1 MNIITEIIS
10 KDPLL
15 MIAIVISIISL
26 IFIIILVNFY
36 KKIKE
41 QQMISQII
49 SSSEEQKSVQ
59 VKKQKPAEEGRKP
72 VVSATAEQKVSS
84 QDLDIVIAQL
94 NEMSKQINLVNNHV
108 KDLSSIVKNLQNK
121 PATESVISEE
131 IVTKLVNILH
141 QLETQISSFQK
152 STQSSTSSV
161 EEINKKLDN
170 LLKLLSTIL
179 QQ

>member
-1 MNIITEIIS
+1 MDIIPELIS

-26 IFIIILVNFY
+26 IFIIILVNYY

-41 QQMISQII
+41 QQIISQII
-49 SSSEEQKSVQ
+49 SLPEEQKTVE
-59 VKKQKPAEEGRKP
+59 VRKQKLAEQVSKP
-72 VVSATAEQKVSS
+72 VVSEQRVST
-84 QDLDIVIAQL
+84 QDLDIIIAQL
-94 NEMSKQINLVNNHV
+94 NEVTKQINLVNNHI
-108 KDLSSIVKNLQNK
+108 KDLSSVVKNLQNK
-121 PATESVISEE
+121 SVNESVMSEQT
-131 IVTKLVNILH
+131 ITKLVNILNQFEV
-141 QLETQISSFQK
+141 QLASFQK
-152 STQSSTSSV
+152 STQSSSSSI

>member
-1 MNIITEIIS
+1 MDIIPELIS

-26 IFIIILVNFY
+26 IFIIILVNYY

-41 QQMISQII
+41 QQIISQII
-49 SSSEEQKSVQ
+49 SLPEEQKTVE
-59 VKKQKPAEEGRKP
+59 VRKQKLAEQVSKP
-72 VVSATAEQKVSS
+72 VVSEQRVST
-84 QDLDIVIAQL
+84 QDLDIIIAQL
-94 NEMSKQINLVNNHV
+94 NEVTKQINLVNNHI
-108 KDLSSIVKNLQNK
+108 KDLSSVVKNLQNK
-121 PATESVISEE
+121 SVNESVMSEQT
-131 IVTKLVNILH
+131 ITKLVNILNQFEV
-141 QLETQISSFQK
+141 QLASFQK
-152 STQSSTSSV
+152 STQSSSLSI